1 VATSLGQYTFSKCS
15 SLTSVNVPALTN
27 VGGYAFYN
35 CALVSISLPSATS
48 IDNSAFYGCSALTSL
63 SLPASPPSL
72 NSNVFYYTQDNN
84 SASTLT
90 ILVPQG
96 QVSAYTSAWSVMADT
111 AALGDTYRYGDY
123 HKRILITETP

>member
-1 VATSLGQYTFSKCS
+1 
-15 SLTSVNVPALTN
+15 VNVPALTN

-48 IDNSAFYGCSALTSL
+48 IGDYAFHGCYTLTSL

-72 NSNVFYYTQDNN
+72 SNGVFYYTKNNN

-111 AALGDTYRYGDY
+111 AASGDTYRYGDD